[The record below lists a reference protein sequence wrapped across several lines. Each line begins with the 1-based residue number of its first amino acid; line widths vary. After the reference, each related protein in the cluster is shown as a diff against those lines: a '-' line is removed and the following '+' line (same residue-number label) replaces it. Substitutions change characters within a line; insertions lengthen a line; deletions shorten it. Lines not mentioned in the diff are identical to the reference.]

1 MGKKMANVVWVMTG
15 LAWLTLVIDMV
26 GHLAFPKVFLT
37 VLALLTG
44 LFYLF
49 IVMVG
54 LMRFRV
60 ASIERRRKR
69 YGIVLILEIGVLCR
83 MVSLMIRQNQELVF
97 SLILAFVLGLLGLA
111 QLIILNENLFTTY
124 FLSF

>member
-1 MGKKMANVVWVMTG
+1 MGKKMANVLWVMTG
-15 LAWLTLVIDMV
+15 LAWLTLVITMV
-26 GHLAFPKVFLT
+26 GHLVFPKVFLT

-49 IVMVG
+49 VVMVG

-97 SLILAFVLGLLGLA
+97 SLILAFVLGLLVFSAAYYLK
-111 QLIILNENLFTTY
+111 
-124 FLSF
+124 

>member
-15 LAWLTLVIDMV
+15 LAWLTLVIAMV

-49 IVMVG
+49 VVMVG

-60 ASIERRRKR
+60 ASIERKRKR
-69 YGIVLILEIGVLCR
+69 CYGIMLILEIGVLCR
-83 MVSLMIRQNQELVF
+83 MVSLMIR
-97 SLILAFVLGLLGLA
+97 
-111 QLIILNENLFTTY
+111 
-124 FLSF
+124 

>member
-1 MGKKMANVVWVMTG
+1 MGKKMTNVVWVMTG
-15 LAWLTLVIDMV
+15 LAWLTLVIAMV

-49 IVMVG
+49 VVMVG

-60 ASIERRRKR
+60 ASIERKRKR
-69 YGIVLILEIGVLCR
+69 CYGIMLILEIGVLCR
-83 MVSLMIRQNQELVF
+83 MVSLMIR
-97 SLILAFVLGLLGLA
+97 
-111 QLIILNENLFTTY
+111 
-124 FLSF
+124 